1 MYTCHDQISKV
12 NHKIEGD
19 SILFIW
25 RIYLKIN
32 DFEQKSKNRISSNTK
47 NGSLIEQVVKK
58 LQQQGIN
65 AQLIK
70 KSSFEGMF

>member
-32 DFEQKSKNRISSNTK
+32 EIDQKSKIRISFITK
-47 NGSLIEQVVKK
+47 NGSLIEQVVKN
-58 LQQQGIN
+58 LQQQGI
-65 AQLIK
+65 K
-70 KSSFEGMF
+70 ECFK

>member
-25 RIYLKIN
+25 RLYLKIN
-32 DFEQKSKNRISSNTK
+32 EIDQKSKIRISFITK
-47 NGSLIEQVVKK
+47 NGSLIEQVVKN

-70 KSSFEGMF
+70 KKFF